1 MTTVSRG
8 IAVALS
14 TVLLAT
20 TAIAPM
26 ASARDRHG
34 HPQRHAH
41 SQHRGGDN
49 TGALIGLGIVALA
62 GAAIIA
68 SAAQPPQ
75 PVYAPPP
82 AYPPQPSYW
91 PRTSYV
97 QPIYDPQA
105 FGQSAP
111 TCTTINGY
119 AACLGP
125 DGTWHYVR

>member
-75 PVYAPPP
+75 P
-82 AYPPQPSYW
+82 SYW